1 MQQIDWIDV
10 LEIAIEL
17 ADKFPETD
25 PQWISFP
32 DLHKRICELDN
43 FIGNPKKS
51 NEKILEAIQMHWIEE
66 SE

>member
-1 MQQIDWIDV
+1 MQIIDWTDV
-10 LEIAIEL
+10 LDIAIDL
-17 ADKFPETD
+17 ADKFPEVD

-32 DLHKRICELDN
+32 DLHRKVCQLKN
-43 FIGNPKKS
+43 FIGDPKKS

>member
-1 MQQIDWIDV
+1 MIDWTDV
-10 LEIAIEL
+10 FDIAIEL
-17 ADKFPETD
+17 ADKFPEVD

-32 DLHKRICELDN
+32 DLHRKVCQLED
-43 FIGNPKKS
+43 FIGDPNKS